1 MENPIIKQQER
12 INNRVPYRRP
22 IDLFNECECG
32 RHEAVAIYKGKQK
45 LCTDCLEGI
54 VEVRIL

>member
-1 MENPIIKQQER
+1 MENTAIKSQEKF
-12 INNRVPYRRP
+12 NNRPTYRMP

-45 LCTDCLEGI
+45 FCTDCLEGI